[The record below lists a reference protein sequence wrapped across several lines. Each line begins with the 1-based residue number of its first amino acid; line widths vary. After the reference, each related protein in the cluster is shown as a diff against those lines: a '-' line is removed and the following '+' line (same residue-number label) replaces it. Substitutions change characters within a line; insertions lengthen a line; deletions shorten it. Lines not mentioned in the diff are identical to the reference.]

1 MAVECGRLQPR
12 IESWSVAAI
21 HKQTGER
28 RGGRGPGL
36 KVGVLSADKA
46 SNPSADFRGSGS
58 RYPRSAEH
66 IRLNDRGLLNA
77 N

>member
-1 MAVECGRLQPR
+1 MAVECGRLQAR

-21 HKQTGER
+21 HKQS
-28 RGGRGPGL
+28 GGRGRVGR

-46 SNPSADFRGSGS
+46 SNPSADFRGPGS
-58 RYPRSAEH
+58 RSPRSAEH